1 LIEVFFVISLYNDT
15 NVSTVKEAKLIFG
28 LDKKEGFVRYTC
40 TGKLKTENI
49 LKSLLRFKLPT
60 EQFTE
65 KCGVVS
71 IEFTAQDNTECKT
84 YEITFFLLPHNSST
98 GSKSRLERT
107 VGVGVG
113 GVGTGKSAGSDDR
126 GVWFDY
132 SAGIIKFFQRFRRFG
147 AAATR
152 D

>member
-1 LIEVFFVISLYNDT
+1 MNDIFFLLMQMSNIPT
-15 NVSTVKEAKLIFG
+15 I
-28 LDKKEGFVRYTC
+28 LD
-40 TGKLKTENI
+40 N
-49 LKSLLRFKLPT
+49 
-60 EQFTE
+60 
-65 KCGVVS
+65 
-71 IEFTAQDNTECKT
+71 AECQA
-84 YEITFFLLPHNSST
+84 YRSTFFSLPHNSST